1 MRTRL
6 SPRLR
11 KALKLSTLISTGA
24 SILLG
29 IAAISVAPRQAQ
41 ALPSY
46 ARQTGQSCGACHTDF
61 PQLTPFGRR
70 FKLGG
75 YTLGGGENTEAYKK
89 TFGSDKWV
97 PPISVMGIPA
107 FTNTNSALSPGDIP
121 PGFKS
126 NDNLALQQ
134 ASVFYGGRITDN
146 IGAFVQGTYDGVAK
160 QFMWDNADIRYAKST
175 TVSGTDVLF
184 GITAHNSPTV
194 QDVWNTT
201 PAWRFPFISS
211 SIAPSPAA
219 STMIEGAFAAQV
231 GGVGAYAFIKD
242 FLYFEVSGYRTLPSR
257 ALSTLGIDPAGTS
270 AISGVAPYWRV
281 AAEPS
286 WGSHSLQI
294 GAFGMIADVVPQRMP
309 GFGTD
314 KVSDIGIDSQY
325 QYMADNFSFTARTSY
340 ITENQRL
347 TASKALGLADNMSN
361 TLNSFRTSATFV
373 YGRDE
378 RVALTG
384 GRFKIN
390 GSADVTLY
398 GTANGS
404 PNSGGWIAEVAFI
417 PFGMNSPSV
426 WPWFNARIG
435 LQYIWYDKFNGA
447 STNYDGNG
455 RNARDNNT
463 LFLYAWL
470 AM

>member
-1 MRTRL
+1 MHTRAL
-6 SPRLR
+6 FRLR
-11 KALKLSTLISTGA
+11 ALFKIPTFFAVGVGIV
-24 SILLG
+24 LG
-29 IAAISVAPRQAQ
+29 IAAISLAPRQAQ

-46 ARQTGQSCGACHTDF
+46 ARQTGQPCGACHTDF

-75 YTLGGGENTEAYKK
+75 YTLGGGEVTEAYKR
-89 TFGSDKWV
+89 TFGSDQWV
-97 PPISVMGIPA
+97 PPISVMGIPT
-107 FTNTNSALSPGDIP
+107 FTHTNTAMAPEDIP

-126 NDNLALQQ
+126 NDNLSLQQ
-134 ASVFYGGRITDN
+134 ASIFYGGRISDN
-146 IGAFVQGTYDGVAK
+146 VGAFVQGTYDGVAK
-160 QFMWDNADIRYAKST
+160 KLMWDNADIRFAKST
-175 TVSGTDVLF
+175 TIAGTDVLF
-184 GITAHNSPTV
+184 GITANNSPTV

-231 GGVGAYAFIKD
+231 GGVGAYAFVKD
-242 FLYFEVSGYRTLPSR
+242 TYYLEVSGYRTLSPGS
-257 ALSTLGIDPAGTS
+257 LSTLGIDPAGTS
-270 AISGVAPYWRV
+270 AINGVAPYWRV

-286 WGSHSLQI
+286 WGKHSLQF
-294 GAFGMIADVVPQRMP
+294 GAFGMIANVVPQRMP

-314 KVSDIGIDSQY
+314 RMTDIGFDSQY
-325 QYMADNFSFTARTSY
+325 QYMADDWSFTARSSF
-340 ITENQRL
+340 IIENQRL
-347 TASKALGLADNMSN
+347 TASNAFGLADNASN
-361 TLNSFRTSATFV
+361 HLNSFRSSATFV
-373 YGRDE
+373 YGKNE

-384 GRFKIN
+384 GYFNIY
-390 GSADVTLY
+390 GSSDAALY

-404 PNSGGWIAEVAFI
+404 PNSSGWTGEIAFI
-417 PFGMNSPSV
+417 PYGMNSPLV